1 MILED
6 SINNGGCPVAITV
19 FHYLTQVEIL
29 DREMVVSIAKGAPDR
44 GEIGLPHRRTHTV
57 HVVQISPY
65 RLDGTF
71 DQENRVIGLS
81 SIK

>member
-6 SINNGGCPVAITV
+6 SINNSGCPVAITV

-29 DREMVVSIAKGAPDR
+29 DREMVASIAKGALTEGKSAFFIAARIPS
-44 GEIGLPHRRTHTV
+44 
-57 HVVQISPY
+57 ISSRFPY